1 MIIHTD
7 WSEISPEISAQ
18 PTHTLSVFVC
28 LVLFSPVNFSDCK
41 GNDKLH
47 YEVSSPYFRVNN
59 EGGLVA
65 LRNITAVGKTL
76 FIHARTPHLDD
87 MAELV
92 IVGGKDIQGPLQV
105 TQLIGMSWV

>member
-1 MIIHTD
+1 MVRDIC
-7 WSEISPEISAQ
+7 
-18 PTHTLSVFVC
+18 PTYSNSFYFC
-28 LVLFSPVNFSDCK
+28 LILFSPVNFSDCK

-76 FIHARTPHLDD
+76 FIHARTPHVDD

-105 TQLIGMSWV
+105 TQLIGISRV